1 MTSSKS
7 HGGALL
13 TQNDVLYTPWFLS
26 LHFEISNSHEAFF
39 TDNCKVVIRIVF
51 NPWFFRIF

>member
-51 NPWFFRIF
+51 NP